1 MIENILKELF
11 TWIQKNGLSYI
22 LITVIPA
29 IFTSFGISYK
39 DIFNNIFFNK
49 NKRASRYVLLYKV
62 WDESLESYIKRLGIY
77 FLENFLIVLDVLILV
92 GIVELFVFFS
102 SIVIGKIHINGSFI
116 LVLIMVVLILVAA
129 FIGKCQYLQRLK
141 ILGLVF
147 CESILVVIFAG
158 ICFKNIQNLNICL
171 YILQGVSSAVEIAII
186 YTFYNIGLYRNY
198 KSYKSC
204 KYPMYIIRG
213 MKYLMIIVYNF
224 CFFIIRQNSENLFL
238 WLSYIWIAINLLEF
252 ILVVKNDETRLAE
265 VTIYQKNKNEITKNK
280 IIQYAGGKIGFKTL
294 DGKEKVIDSDTIEK
308 IVYTRS
314 HLFNKKVKCKKKVK
328 CTLRNEKILQYQGY
342 QLVTDLWMLLYKTED
357 EVMEVLIIKTQEMKE
372 IVEECE

>member
-1 MIENILKELF
+1 MIENIVKELF
-11 TWIQKNGLSYI
+11 RWMSENVLGYT

-39 DIFNNIFFNK
+39 DMFDNNFLNK
-49 NKRASRYVLLYKV
+49 NKRAVRHVLLYKV

-77 FLENFLIVLDVLILV
+77 LLENLLIVLDTLILV
-92 GIVELFVFFS
+92 GIVELFVLFS
-102 SIVIGKIHINGSFI
+102 SVAIGKIHINGPFI

-147 CESILVVIFAG
+147 CESILVVIFVG
-158 ICFKNIQNLNICL
+158 ICFKNIQNLNIYL
-171 YILQGVSSAVEIAII
+171 YILLGVSFAVGIAII

-198 KSYKSC
+198 KCC
-204 KYPMYIIRG
+204 KYLMYIIRG
-213 MKYLMIIVYNF
+213 IKYLMIMTCNF
-224 CFFIIRQNSENLFL
+224 YFFIIRQNIENLFC
-238 WLSYIWIAINLLEF
+238 WRYMWIAINLLEF
-252 ILVVKNDETRLAE
+252 ILVVKNDKTRLAE

-280 IIQYAGGKIGFKTL
+280 IIQYAGEKIGFKTL
-294 DGKEKVIDSDTIEK
+294 DGKEKVVDSDTIEK

-328 CTLRNEKILQYQGY
+328 CTLRNGKILQYQGY
-342 QLVTDLWMLLYKTED
+342 QLITDLWMQLYKTENG
-357 EVMEVLIIKTQEMKE
+357 VREVLVIKTQDTEE
-372 IVEECE
+372 IVEEECE